1 MRAISNEQKNYV
13 SKLRIILN
21 GFSNY
26 LTKKKISELE
36 IEEIMYDIN
45 LFLQEYHLG
54 YSEVALD
61 ELDHT
66 DFSSFFEDFVAKK
79 WFGVSKN
86 QVLSLCRSL
95 KRFVEFLRET
105 LNFYRNEIKFK
116 KVVDSLNSDLYVDLI
131 DDSEQKEDESSIYIG
146 EQLEGES
153 IEEFI
158 VRNLD
163 SILFAKEK
171 LREESEKEVL
181 LDLKSLKE
189 TLSQWYD
196 IKEINLVE
204 QIQENFKKNH
214 SEIKE
219 FSKDDIIAAIDYS
232 LTDILKKKC
241 TQQQIAK
248 RNNISVTTLVKI
260 RSLLSP
266 YIPLELFYP
275 NFLSDKDIKSNC
287 EKTYIFK
294 VNCLFKRKNWMKIEM
309 RESQTLEELHYQI
322 LFHLTS
328 EIFEDINYDKS
339 YSFYMTGKEVDYKK
353 EYCGPSEYVEN
364 DEKSAFIALKK
375 LNLGYR
381 QKFLY
386 LYDYSVSLKYSV
398 QLIGIGLYNSSIKYP
413 KLINSN

>member
-1 MRAISNEQKNYV
+1 V

-322 LFHLTS
+322 LFQLTS

>member
-1 MRAISNEQKNYV
+1 M

-95 KRFVEFLRET
+95 KHFVEFLRET

-322 LFHLTS
+322 LFQLTS

>member
-1 MRAISNEQKNYV
+1 M

-171 LREESEKEVL
+171 LREESEKGVL

-322 LFHLTS
+322 LFQLTS

>member
-1 MRAISNEQKNYV
+1 V

-95 KRFVEFLRET
+95 KHFVEFLRET

-322 LFHLTS
+322 LFQLTS

>member
-1 MRAISNEQKNYV
+1 M

-322 LFHLTS
+322 LFQLTS

>member
-1 MRAISNEQKNYV
+1 M

-95 KRFVEFLRET
+95 KHFVEFLRET

-171 LREESEKEVL
+171 LRKESEKEVL

-322 LFHLTS
+322 LFQLTS

>member
-1 MRAISNEQKNYV
+1 M

-171 LREESEKEVL
+171 LRKESEKEVL

>member
-1 MRAISNEQKNYV
+1 V

-171 LREESEKEVL
+171 LRKESEKEVL

-322 LFHLTS
+322 LFQLTS